1 MYDDIDLSGG
11 IYDFEGSGPLVSQQE
26 SLYVEDDEF
35 YPDDYY
41 YMDNRI
47 HVDDSLSELDGNDV
61 ADDDP
66 AYYERISVSELIDQC
81 VGPTLSQAA
90 STVYPL
96 LGLCIACR
104 ITCLFCSRGKEFYQI
119 CFIKVFIL

>member
-11 IYDFEGSGPLVSQQE
+11 IYDFEGGGGPLISQQE
-26 SLYVEDDEF
+26 SLYVDDDEF
-35 YPDDYY
+35 YADDYY
-41 YMDNRI
+41 YSDSRA
-47 HVDDSLSELDGNDV
+47 VPVSDDIADSQGSDLAG
-61 ADDDP
+61 DDD

-81 VGPTLSQAA
+81 IIPTLSQAA

-104 ITCLFCSRGKEFYQI
+104 ITCLFCSRG
-119 CFIKVFIL
+119 